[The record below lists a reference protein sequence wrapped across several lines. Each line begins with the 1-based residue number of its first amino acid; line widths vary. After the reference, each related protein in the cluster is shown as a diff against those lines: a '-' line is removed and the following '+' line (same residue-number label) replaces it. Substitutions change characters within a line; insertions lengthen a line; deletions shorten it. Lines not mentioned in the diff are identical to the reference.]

1 MSTDSDFDRRSEEID
16 ETQMT
21 REEI

>member
-16 ETQMT
+16 ETKMT